1 MKKKLIALIPARS
14 GSERVKN
21 KNILKLG
28 KHPLIAYSILSALK
42 SKIFEK
48 VVVST
53 DSIRYAR
60 VAKKYGAEVPFLR
73 PKKISSSS
81 SSDYDWVSFTIDNLC
96 KKGFKFSHFFILR
109 PTSPFRRSSTILR
122 AWREFQRIKKIDS
135 LRAVEICSQH
145 PGKMWTFSKKFI
157 KPFLRKKINKQPFHN
172 LQLKSLPK
180 FYIQNASLEISKIS
194 VLDSNNTITGKKIL
208 PFFTKGYEG
217 FDINEDYDFK
227 YAEYLIKNKKTS
239 LEI

>member
-81 SSDYDWVSFTIDNLC
+81 SSDYDWVSFTIDN
-96 KKGFKFSHFFILR
+96 
-109 PTSPFRRSSTILR
+109 
-122 AWREFQRIKKIDS
+122 
-135 LRAVEICSQH
+135 
-145 PGKMWTFSKKFI
+145 
-157 KPFLRKKINKQPFHN
+157 
-172 LQLKSLPK
+172 
-180 FYIQNASLEISKIS
+180 YI
-194 VLDSNNTITGKKIL
+194 
-208 PFFTKGYEG
+208 Y
-217 FDINEDYDFK
+217 
-227 YAEYLIKNKKTS
+227 
-239 LEI
+239 